1 MYKKLNANFYQNMAK
16 LFYAIAAAD
25 KIIKEE
31 EFTALKTIVKEKWL
45 TIDKSEDEFNTDA
58 AYQIEFVFEWLQFKG
73 LDADICFKE
82 FIEYKNEHSYFFT
95 EELNHLIM
103 QTAEK
108 IAFSSAGKN
117 KSELIM
123 LAKLHLHLKNPAS

>member
-1 MYKKLNANFYQNMAK
+1 
-16 LFYAIAAAD
+16 
-25 KIIKEE
+25 
-31 EFTALKTIVKEKWL
+31 
-45 TIDKSEDEFNTDA
+45 
-58 AYQIEFVFEWLQFKG
+58 LQLKG

-82 FIEYKNEHSYFFT
+82 FIEYKKEHSYFFT

-108 IAFSSAGKN
+108 IASSFAGKN

-123 LAKLHLHLKNPAS
+123 LAKLNLHLKNFMS